1 MTTSTKAWIALILG
15 AMAISS
21 SPILVKLADVPGTSS
36 AFYRVFIG
44 FLVLLPWYAVK
55 GIIDKGIKVPSGKT
69 LWAVI
74 AGGLFFGVDL
84 IFWNEGLMRAPA
96 ASATL
101 VANNAPIWVGLVSLY
116 WLKEKLS
123 RFYWLGLAL
132 AIGGMVVVMNGDVQV
147 NPDDVF
153 GLSLAAGASVC
164 YAGYLLSTRQAR
176 SGIDTVGFMVW
187 SLGIASLVILP
198 VAWAIGAPLSGF
210 SMTSWGLILLL
221 GLFSQTI
228 GWLAI
233 NYALGHLPASV
244 TSVVLLGQVVLATLL
259 AVPFLGEAIRPTQI
273 VGGALIIS
281 GIILVNPR

>member
-1 MTTSTKAWIALILG
+1 MTTSRKAWLALILG

-21 SPILVKLADVPGTSS
+21 SPILVKLAHVPGTSS

-44 FLVLLPWYAVK
+44 FLVLLPWYAIK
-55 GIIDKGIKVPSGKT
+55 GIKNKGIKVPTGKT
-69 LWAVI
+69 LWAII

-84 IFWNEGLMRAPA
+84 IFWNEGLMHAPA

-101 VANNAPIWVGLVSLY
+101 VANNAPIWVGLVSLF

-132 AIGGMVVVMNGDVQV
+132 AIGGMFVVMNGDVQV

-153 GLSLAAGASVC
+153 GLSLAAGASFC

-210 SMTSWGLILLL
+210 SMTAWGLILIL

-273 VGGALIIS
+273 IGGALIIS
-281 GIILVNPR
+281 GIILVNRR

>member
-1 MTTSTKAWIALILG
+1 MTTSTKAWLALILG

-55 GIIDKGIKVPSGKT
+55 GIKVPQGRT
-69 LWAVI
+69 LWAVV

-101 VANNAPIWVGLVSLY
+101 VANNAPIWVGLVSLF

-123 RFYWLGLAL
+123 RYYWLGLAL
-132 AIGGMVVVMNGDVQV
+132 AIGGMFVVMNGDVQV
-147 NPDDVF
+147 NPGDVF

-164 YAGYLLSTRQAR
+164 YAGYLLSTRIAR

-198 VAWAIGAPLSGF
+198 VAWLIGAPLSGF
-210 SMTSWGLILLL
+210 SMTAWGLILLL
-221 GLFSQTI
+221 GLFSQTV

-273 VGGALIIS
+273 VGGALIVT
-281 GIILVNPR
+281 GIILVNRR